1 MSKSIISLIIIVLSL
16 GFAFFYV
23 KPEYDLMQGHR
34 ADVARLNTIFSKS
47 EGIERLIGETKETLD
62 GVGDSERASFSI
74 FLPETTDPI
83 RFANNLQYIGLKNG
97 IVLGDILVEESVNGV
112 QKSAGA
118 TTGSAAQGA
127 VQGAVNVFTIGR
139 KAELSQEA
147 YEASMAGGGAEASAT
162 DKKYISTRASFVFV
176 TTIESFEIFL
186 NDLEKSLRL
195 INITK
200 LSFSLAPELSDVKK
214 VKKSGPTLYQYAV
227 TVEAY
232 SLK

>member
-1 MSKSIISLIIIVLSL
+1 MSKPIISLIITVLSL
-16 GFAFFYV
+16 GVAFFYV

-47 EGIERLIGETKETLD
+47 GRIEKLIGETKETLD

-97 IVLGDILVEESVNGV
+97 LVLENIVVEESPNGV
-112 QKSAGA
+112 QKSAG
-118 TTGSAAQGA
+118 SAPSGAIKGA

-139 KAELSQEA
+139 KEELSQAA
-147 YEASMAGGGAEASAT
+147 YEASMAGGGAEARAT
-162 DKKYISTRASFVFV
+162 DKKYISTRASFMLV
-176 TTIESFEIFL
+176 TTIESFEMFL

-200 LSFSLAPELSDVKK
+200 LSFSLAPELSDAKK
-214 VKKSGPTLYQYAV
+214 VKKSGPPLYQYAV